1 MERRVSRANRTGA
14 TPRRCKSAIDDV
26 LPRQPLGR
34 TTTGAPR
41 RTPGGASG
49 PGGKLKR
56 CNTAGGDRITKT
68 TLSRR
73 KKKGIRVAITV
84 RKHEEEGESA
94 PTAEATTTTTDP
106 SGNLE
111 GMYDMQVHA
120 SGKFHRKVLWPDVDS
135 FWSDSTTGETSKN
148 SENIPTNIDQG
159 IMCDLLERYSNAQYP
174 ERVGAENLR
183 PKRCYLQDC
192 KLRGISYYKDYDW
205 DPCHVYL
212 KSPPRGSVEI
222 LEKSTKSVK
231 LEEIPYTPELSD
243 IHQILID
250 QGDKRVTSTLTKSP
264 LQGHPLA
271 LAMMTSE
278 TQIVTELRGLESVVG
293 VLGNDDETTMDEAQ
307 ADGTRVWRDVKTLRA
322 LLQDKP
328 IPLKE
333 GKGSQRTLEVMALES
348 VIKARVYYKA
358 YVEGDVVSDHGVNL
372 LLGERW
378 WAHPLKDIMQG
389 FGVDNSAMIYED
401 IELKFYSEIGYK
413 MDNEYV
419 THIWGCA
426 NCLCNCVLAV
436 GSLFPI
442 YSLYLG
448 ILILIFL
455 QIL

>member
-1 MERRVSRANRTGA
+1 MQRRVSRADRTGV
-14 TPRRCKSAIDDV
+14 TPRRCKSALDEV
-26 LPRQPLGR
+26 VKPLQR
-34 TTTGAPR
+34 TTTGTPR

-84 RKHEEEGESA
+84 RKHEGEDGPPANDSA
-94 PTAEATTTTTDP
+94 TDT
-106 SGNLE
+106 SGNVE
-111 GMYDMQVHA
+111 NIYDMQVHCA
-120 SGKFHRKVLWPDVDS
+120 GKFHRKVLWPDVDS
-135 FWSDSTTGETSKN
+135 FWSHSTTGETSAN
-148 SENIPTNIDQG
+148 SQNIPTNIDQT

-231 LEEIPYTPELSD
+231 LEEIPYTHELTD
-243 IHQILID
+243 INQILME

-271 LAMMTSE
+271 LSMMTSE

-328 IPLKE
+328 IPPKE

-378 WAHPLKDIMQG
+378 WAHPLKDVMQG
-389 FGVDNSAMIYED
+389 FGVDNAAMIYED

-419 THIWGCA
+419 LMYI
-426 NCLCNCVLAV
+426 V
-436 GSLFPI
+436 
-442 YSLYLG
+442 
-448 ILILIFL
+448 
-455 QIL
+455 